1 MRTLLRFLSVSSASA
16 IALAA
21 LAACSNDPTVNPN
34 GTDTSG
40 SQILF
45 KQVDRIG
52 KPGIKMLYIAYSSH
66 IAYNT
71 GTPANDV
78 DTNGPT
84 IASFVTSQP
93 AGRSAAIAS
102 YVSALL
108 MPDALIGDLSN
119 TSGRA
124 SYLGWE
130 TGGQLSFDCNGL
142 PGTAFGGRSLTDDVV
157 DADLGITFGNLA
169 TSTTLTAATP
179 NVGASPPPDD
189 GNEKN
194 GANGTPNLTKQNVA
208 CGNKGF
214 LTNQFPYLGNPI

>member
-1 MRTLLRFLSVSSASA
+1 
-16 IALAA
+16 
-21 LAACSNDPTVNPN
+21 
-34 GTDTSG
+34 
-40 SQILF
+40 
-45 KQVDRIG
+45 
-52 KPGIKMLYIAYSSH
+52 MLYITYASH
-66 IAYNT
+66 IPYNS
-71 GTPANDV
+71 GSPENDV
-78 DTNGPT
+78 GTNGPT
-84 IASFVTSQP
+84 IASFLTSAP

-142 PGTAFGGRSLTDDVV
+142 PGTAFGGRALTDDVV

-169 TSTTLTAATP
+169 TSATLTAATP

-208 CGNKGF
+208 CGNKGL